1 MSISIKGYNNVAL
14 KINSNSSDQI
24 VYKNHIYTLNN
35 MDFEKNDNTHETRV
49 VFNITSYNTSFE
61 ECK

>member
-35 MDFEKNDNTHETRV
+35 MDFEKNDNTSILHHIIHHLKNV
-49 VFNITSYNTSFE
+49 N
-61 ECK
+61 K